1 MHLCSEEIF
10 LLNVAVL
17 FMIGYPCSA
26 TFSLIMLSSRKL
38 LHLPRKIIPCLYV
51 QLLLLVYAIET
62 INFFFLSSLKD
73 CTPCVCS
80 KFNYTIRNFENYSNL
95 FGL

>member
-1 MHLCSEEIF
+1 MHLCSEDIF

-62 INFFFLSSLKD
+62 INFFPFIAKGLY
-73 CTPCVCS
+73 PVCM
-80 KFNYTIRNFENYSNL
+80 FEVQLHHS
-95 FGL
+95 